1 MELSLFQRLTAS
13 ELDQYLSEIE
23 LALEYHNR
31 WLAAVNRALV
41 CRDPGDIQ
49 HFTQD
54 LLHHCYFGRWYA
66 SVDQEVLKSEPA
78 YKNIGVVHEQLHD
91 QVRQLV
97 TGLQNN
103 NSLQTGLYD
112 QFNDTN
118 KSFRQAVNELKAT
131 IKHDLKLIATLM
143 GKIFENAEEGVIITD
158 KEANIL
164 NVNPS
169 FCRVTGYQRDEVLGL
184 NPRFLHSGRQGKAF
198 YQKLWDELIQKN
210 RWEGEIW
217 NKRKDG
223 KIYPEWLCITAVMDE
238 VGEITHYVAIFSDIS
253 SQKDSEERL
262 YYLAHYDN
270 LSKLPN
276 RLAFHDR
283 LRQAIS
289 QAKRSQHEVAV
300 MFLDLDGFKEVNDT
314 LGHNAG
320 DQVIREVATRLSAAM
335 RETDTIARFG
345 GDEFTILLSDIEERK
360 GVETAAQKIIEAV
373 AKPIQIENADAQVT
387 TSIGISLFPQDG
399 DDIDTLIR
407 QADMAMY
414 AAKGAGK
421 NKFLFFKSNLPV

>member
-1 MELSLFQRLTAS
+1 MDLSLFQRLTAS
-13 ELDQYLSEIE
+13 ELDQYLSEID

-31 WLAAVNRALV
+31 WLAAFNRALV
-41 CRDPGDIQ
+41 CQDKDDIQ
-49 HFTQD
+49 HFDQD
-54 LLHHCYFGRWYA
+54 LLHQCYFGRWYA
-66 SVDQEVLKSEPA
+66 SVEQEAIQSELA
-78 YKNIGVVHEQLHD
+78 FKHIGEVHAQLHVQARKLID
-91 QVRQLV
+91 TVKFNYTLSVEQ
-97 TGLQNN
+97 
-103 NSLQTGLYD
+103 YD
-112 QFNDTN
+112 QFTESN
-118 KSFRQAVNELKAT
+118 KNFRQAVNSLKAT

-158 KEANIL
+158 KDANIL
-164 NVNPS
+164 NVNPA
-169 FCRVTGYQRDEVLGL
+169 FCRVTGYAHDEVIGQ
-184 NPRFLHSGRQGKAF
+184 NPRILHSGRQDPNF
-198 YQKLWDELIQKN
+198 YINLWHELLQSN

-223 KIYPEWLCITAVMDE
+223 KIYPEWLSITAVMDDAGE
-238 VGEITHYVAIFSDIS
+238 VTHYVAIFSDIS

-283 LRQAIS
+283 LKQAIS
-289 QAKRSQHEVAV
+289 QARRSHNEVAV
-300 MFLDLDGFKEVNDT
+300 MFLDLDGFKEVNDS

-320 DQVIREVATRLSAAM
+320 DEVIREVASRLSSAM

-345 GDEFTILLSDIEERK
+345 GDEFTILLSNIDERK
-360 GVETAAQKIIEAV
+360 GIETAAQKIIEAV
-373 AKPIQIENADAQVT
+373 AKPIHIENSDAMVT

-414 AAKGAGK
+414 AAKEAGK
-421 NKFLFFKSNLPV
+421 NKFLFFNKNGV

>member
-1 MELSLFQRLTAS
+1 MDLSLFQRLTAS
-13 ELDQYLSEIE
+13 ELDQYLSEID

-41 CRDPGDIQ
+41 CREAEDVS
-49 HFTQD
+49 HFSQD
-54 LLHHCYFGRWYA
+54 LLQQCYFGRWYA
-66 SVDQEVLKSEPA
+66 GVDQPELIREPV
-78 YKNIGVVHEQLHD
+78 YQRIGAIHAQLHQ
-91 QVRQLV
+91 QVRLLIEK
-97 TGLQNN
+97 LQ
-103 NSLQTGLYD
+103 QVKPITVKDYD
-112 QFNDTN
+112 QLTETN
-118 KSFRQAVNELKAT
+118 KEFRQAVGELKNA

-158 KEANIL
+158 SKACIL
-164 NVNPS
+164 NVNPA
-169 FCRVTGYQRDEVLGL
+169 FCRVTGYSRDEVLGE
-184 NPRFLHSGRQGKAF
+184 NPRILHSGQQDNAF
-198 YQKLWDELIQKN
+198 YADMWRELLYNN

-217 NKRKDG
+217 NRRKNG
-223 KIYPEWLCITAVMDE
+223 KIYPEWLSITAVMDE
-238 VGEITHYVAIFSDIS
+238 AGSVSHYIGIFSDIT

-289 QAKRSQHEVAV
+289 RARRNDNQVAV

-314 LGHNAG
+314 LGHDAG
-320 DQVIREVATRLSAAM
+320 DDVIREVASRLSTAM

-345 GDEFTILLSDIEERK
+345 GDEFMILLAEVGAREGI
-360 GVETAAQKIIEAV
+360 ETAAQKIIEAV
-373 AKPIQIENADAQVT
+373 AKPIRIDNTDARVT
-387 TSIGISLFPQDG
+387 TSIGISLYPQDG

-414 AAKGAGK
+414 AAKEAGK
-421 NKFLFFKSNLPV
+421 NKYLFYTNRQA

>member
-1 MELSLFQRLTAS
+1 MDLSLFQRLTAS
-13 ELDQYLSEIE
+13 ELDQYLSEID

-41 CRDPGDIQ
+41 CRETDDIK
-49 HFTQD
+49 HFNQD

-66 SVDQEVLKSEPA
+66 SVDEPDLIREPA
-78 YKNIGVVHEQLHD
+78 YQTIGDVHGQLHQ
-91 QVRQLV
+91 QVRLLV
-97 TGLQNN
+97 TKVEQGQAL
-103 NSLQTGLYD
+103 SIADYD
-112 QFNDTN
+112 RFTSIN
-118 KSFRQAVNELKAT
+118 KVFRQAVGDLKGT
-131 IKHDLKLIATLM
+131 IKHDLRLIATLM

-158 KEANIL
+158 KTARIL
-164 NVNPS
+164 NVNPA
-169 FCRVTGYQRDEVLGL
+169 FCKVTGYTRAEVLGQ
-184 NPRFLHSGRQGKAF
+184 NPRLLHSGRQDKAF
-198 YQKLWDELIQKN
+198 YEVLWDELQERN

-217 NKRKDG
+217 NRRKDG
-223 KIYPEWLCITAVMDE
+223 KIYPEWLSISAVMDDAGE
-238 VGEITHYVAIFSDIS
+238 VTHYVAIFSDIT

-289 QAKRSQHEVAV
+289 RAKRNQNQVAV
-300 MFLDLDGFKEVNDT
+300 MFLDLDGFKQVNDT

-320 DQVIREVATRLSAAM
+320 DEVIREVALRLGAAM

-345 GDEFTILLSDIEERK
+345 GDEFTILLAEIGAHE
-360 GVETAAQKIIEAV
+360 GVEIAAQKIIEAV
-373 AKPIQIENADAQVT
+373 AEPIKIENSQARVT
-387 TSIGISLFPQDG
+387 TSIGISLYPQDG
-399 DDIDTLIR
+399 EDIDTLIR

-414 AAKGAGK
+414 AAKESGK
-421 NKFLFFKSNLPV
+421 NKFLFYDKKKS